1 MIGVTIGG
9 VTIGISI
16 LLYVLIKW
24 YPGRKALMKKPVPH
38 LTALAPFL
46 LAWCYGALGVLT
58 VMGLIGWAF
67 DAALFI
73 SNWLGDAAL
82 WLGVGEKP
90 GQAAQGVYLPLT
102 TFGNCAVLIMTVAAI
117 AAVKFTS
124 SGHLIKLGIWCGLCL
139 GTSSSVAGLAA
150 VPLAQAVNW
159 IGSVVYTG
167 AGVA

>member
-9 VTIGISI
+9 VTIGICI
-16 LLYVLIKW
+16 LGYVLIKW

-82 WLGVGEKP
+82 WVGVGEKV
-90 GQAAQGVYLPLT
+90 GQTAAGAPIPLT
-102 TFGNCAVLIMTVAAI
+102 TYGNCTVLILTVCMIAAI
-117 AAVKFTS
+117 KFTP
-124 SGHLIKLGIWCGLCL
+124 SGLELKLGTWCGLCL

-150 VPLAQAVNW
+150 VPLATAVNTV
-159 IGSVVYTG
+159 GEVVYTG
-167 AGVA
+167 VFA